1 MSTLHPCS
9 VHVIPPPPVC
19 YRLGTTPRGNLS
31 VLGQGYTRSPL
42 CSCLVLSW
50 PPWAVTFRGFLHR
63 LQKSETQLWLCCVI
77 CQLQICIGIQPG
89 ISINIFMW
97 VSADVIGIWAPQ
109 IVRGDGGVIQP
120 TSRGFR
126 WVNQGVCHNFGAHEV
141 SSLFSKLSYSRLHC
155 LYCLVCLWI

>member
-1 MSTLHPCS
+1 MACQLCTLALCT
-9 VHVIPPPPVC
+9 
-19 YRLGTTPRGNLS
+19 LFLLLLS
-31 VLGQGYTRSPL
+31 VTGLEQHLGETFLCWDRGTQGPL
-42 CSCLVLSW
+42 CALSW
-50 PPWAVTFRGFLHR
+50 CSPSSCWAVTFRGFLHR

-141 SSLFSKLSYSRLHC
+141 SSLFSKLSYSLG
-155 LYCLVCLWI
+155 YIVCIA